1 MEELEIPIF
10 KKLYD
15 LYKLIGLYRASV
27 AKAERYTIWQRVD
40 TTCIDLIEQVISASN
55 RSRAEKLLSLEEAS
69 IKLNLLRI
77 FVRMAKDTKVIDPK
91 KYLAMQVLMDEIG
104 RMLGGWLRASKP
116 APPPVRGWFLA
127 IC

>member
-1 MEELEIPIF
+1 M
-10 KKLYD
+10 
-15 LYKLIGLYRASV
+15 

-40 TTCIDLIEQVISASN
+40 TTCIDLIELVISASN
-55 RSRAEKLLSLEEAS
+55 RQKAEKLPSLEEAS

-104 RMLGGWLRASKP
+104 RMLGGWIRASKTS
-116 APPPVRGWFLA
+116 PPPP
-127 IC
+127 